1 MRLHLGYVPLCDAAP
16 VIAAHEMGFAR
27 AEGLDLDLTAEP
39 SWATLRDRLALGYL
53 DAAHILAPLALASA
67 LGLSGPPSDL
77 IVPLSLSLNGNA
89 ITLSNTLW
97 AAMAPESESL
107 ADIARAFARVAR
119 ERKAAGKPLTLG
131 TVHPFS
137 SHTYQLRLFT
147 DAGGLDPAAFRLVAV
162 PPQHSVETLSRGI
175 VDGFCAGAPWNA
187 VAVAAGL
194 GRIAALG
201 CEVAP
206 DSPEKVLAVSPR
218 LDGAIAPLVR
228 AVARAGRW
236 CADPANR
243 TELVHR
249 LARRAYLNLEPGL
262 IARTIGGT
270 IVLDGQGTQRETPG
284 YLRLDAAA
292 QEPRAEHVRW
302 LMAQMRAGGQS
313 PAGDDLLPAA
323 EAIYRPDLYAAAGL
337 PPD

>member
-89 ITLSNTLW
+89 ITLSGSLW
-97 AAMAPESESL
+97 AAMAPESERL
-107 ADIARAFARVAR
+107 ADVARAFARVAR
-119 ERKAAGKPLTLG
+119 AGRQAGKPLTLG

-137 SHTYQLRLFT
+137 SHTYQLRLFAE
-147 DAGGLDPAAFRLVAV
+147 AGGLDPAAVRLVAV
-162 PPQHSVETLSRGI
+162 PPQHSVEALSRGI

-206 DSPEKVLAVSPR
+206 DAPEKVLAVAPR
-218 LDGAIAPLVR
+218 LDGAIPALVR

-243 TELVHR
+243 SELAHR
-249 LARRAYLNLEPGL
+249 LARRAYLNLDSAL
-262 IARTIGGT
+262 IARTLEGT
-270 IVLDGQGTQRETPG
+270 IVLDGTGLQREAPD

-292 QEPRAEHVRW
+292 QEPRAAHAGWV
-302 LMAQMRAGGQS
+302 LAQMKAAGQG
-313 PAGDDLLPAA
+313 PLDDLLPAA
-323 EAIYRPDLYAAAGL
+323 EAVYRPDLYAAAGL
-337 PPD
+337 SPA

>member
-27 AEGLDLDLTAEP
+27 AEGLDLELTAEP

-67 LGLSGPPSDL
+67 LALSGPPSDL

-89 ITLSNTLW
+89 ITLSTTLW
-97 AAMAPESESL
+97 AAMAPESERL
-107 ADIARAFARVAR
+107 ADVARAFGGVAR
-119 ERKAAGKPLTLG
+119 ARRAAGRPLTLG

-137 SHTYQLRLFT
+137 SHTYQLRLFCE
-147 DAGGLDPAAFRLVAV
+147 AGGLDPAVVRLVAV
-162 PPQHSVETLSRGI
+162 PPQHSVEALSRGI

-206 DSPEKVLAVSPR
+206 DAPEKVLAVAPR
-218 LDGAIAPLVR
+218 LEGAIPPLVR

-236 CADPANR
+236 CADQANR
-243 TELVHR
+243 TELAHR
-249 LARRAYLNLEPGL
+249 LARRPYLNLEPHL
-262 IARTIGGT
+262 IARTFEGT
-270 IVLDGQGTQRETPG
+270 IILDGAGREREVPD

-292 QEPRAEHVRW
+292 QEPRAAHVEW
-302 LMAQMRAGGQS
+302 ILAQMRAAGQM
-313 PAGDDLLPAA
+313 PAEDLLPAA
-323 EAIYRPDLYAAAGL
+323 DSVYRPDLYAAAGL
-337 PPD
+337 PPA

>member
-67 LGLSGPPSDL
+67 LALSGPPSDL
-77 IVPLSLSLNGNA
+77 IVPLALSLNGNA
-89 ITLSNTLW
+89 ITLSNPLW
-97 AAMAPESESL
+97 AAMAPESEGL
-107 ADIARAFARVAR
+107 ADVARAFGRVAR
-119 ERKAAGKPLTLG
+119 ERRAAGRPLTLG

-137 SHTYQLRLFT
+137 CHTYQLRLFAE
-147 DAGGLDPAAFRLVAV
+147 AGGLDPAALRLVAV

-187 VAVAAGL
+187 VAVSAGL

-206 DSPEKVLAVSPR
+206 DAPEKVLALSSR
-218 LDGAIAPLVR
+218 LDGAILPLVR
-228 AVARAGRW
+228 AVASAGRW

-249 LARRAYLNLEPGL
+249 LARRPYLNLDSGL
-262 IARTIGGT
+262 IARALDGT
-270 IVLDGQGTQRETPG
+270 ITLDGSGRQRAARD
-284 YLRLDAAA
+284 YLRLDASA
-292 QEPRAEHVRW
+292 QEPRADHLRW
-302 LMAQMRAGGQS
+302 LMAQMRAAGQV
-313 PAGDDLLPAA
+313 PGGDDLAAAA
-323 EAIYRPDLYAAAGL
+323 EAVYRPDLYAAAGL
-337 PPD
+337 TSG